1 MPETN
6 ITLSALNNLIR
17 EKISSGFPMPIWI
30 TAEILEMQVNRT
42 GHCYMELI
50 EKSGDDDAIIA
61 KSRATIWAYK
71 FNMLKPFF
79 ETTTGTTLRS
89 GIKVLVKA
97 EVSFHEVYGL
107 SLNISDIDPSF
118 TLGDMA
124 LKRKEVIRKLTEAGV
139 MDMNRELPFPSVPQA
154 IAVISSDTAA
164 GYGDFMDTLT
174 NNSYNFS
181 FQTMLFSARMQG
193 EQADRSIIKA
203 LESIYNH
210 ETDFDIVVIIRG
222 GGSQADLDCFNSYD
236 LCLNI
241 AQFPLPILTGI
252 GHDRDESIADLVAHR
267 SLKTPTAVAE
277 FLVDLLLEFNAYL
290 DDLHNRFLAR
300 TANIL
305 QEEKTR
311 IELHAKTLHHSIQQ
325 YLTEEEFVI
334 KDFRNRL
341 STSSKQCISDGKDL
355 VIRST
360 GQLQFQWRSLIGR
373 IRRDLDVYDGKHRS
387 AVRNILSLESDNLRN
402 WEKHLDLV
410 RPERVLARGY
420 SITYA
425 NGKPVKSIKELEPGD
440 QISTHLND
448 GTIESEVK
456 TTKKK

>member
-6 ITLSALNNLIR
+6 ITLSALNKLIR
-17 EKISSGFPMPIWI
+17 EKIASSFPSSIWI

-50 EKSGDDDAIIA
+50 EKSDSDDAIVA
-61 KSRATIWAYK
+61 KNRATIWAYK
-71 FNMLKPFF
+71 FSMLKPFF

-89 GIKVLVKA
+89 GIKILVKA

-118 TLGDMA
+118 TIGDMA

-139 MDMNRELPFPSVPQA
+139 MDMNRELTFPSVPQT

-164 GYGDFMDTLT
+164 GYGDFMNTLSG
-174 NNSYNFS
+174 NSYNFS
-181 FQTMLFSARMQG
+181 FQTSLFSAQMQG
-193 EQADRSIIKA
+193 EQADQSIIKA
-203 LESIYNH
+203 LENIYNH

-222 GGSQADLDCFNSYD
+222 GGSQTDLDCFNSYD

-252 GHDRDESIADLVAHR
+252 GHDRDESIADMVAHR

-277 FLVDLLLEFNAYL
+277 FLIDLLLEFNAYL
-290 DDLHNRFLAR
+290 DDLLERFHSR
-300 TANIL
+300 VANIML
-305 QEEKTR
+305 EEKNR
-311 IELHAKTLHHSIQQ
+311 IDIHVNTLHHSIQQ

-334 KDFRNRL
+334 KTFRTRL
-341 STSSKQCISDGKDL
+341 SSGSKQRISDGKDL
-355 VIRST
+355 VKRAS

-373 IRRDLDVYDGKHRS
+373 FRRDLTIIDEKHRTS
-387 AVRNILSLESDNLRN
+387 VRKVLNLETDKLKN

-425 NGKPVKSIKELEPGD
+425 NGKPVKSIKEINPGNR
-440 QISTHLND
+440 ISTHLND
-448 GTIESEVK
+448 GIIESEVK
-456 TTKKK
+456 TAKKK